1 MNTFIH
7 HIEIILYVQDQEQST
22 LFYEK
27 LLHQK
32 TSLHV
37 PGMTE
42 FTLNDFCKLGLMP
55 NSGISKIIS
64 PILPQPATGTGIPR
78 CELYLKVDNV
88 NVAFVHAR
96 NCGAHLISPVQERNW
111 GDTVCYFA
119 DADGHVIAFAQ
130 QT

>member
-7 HIEIILYVQDQEQST
+7 HIEIILYVQDQEQSAI
-22 LFYEK
+22 FYEK
-27 LLHQK
+27 LLCQK
-32 TSLHV
+32 PSLHV

-42 FTLNDFCKLGLMP
+42 FTINDSCKLGLMP
-55 NSGISKIIS
+55 NSGISKIVS

-78 CELYLKVDNV
+78 CELYLKVENIDT
-88 NVAFVHAR
+88 AFELAL
-96 NCGAHLISPVQERNW
+96 NCGAQLISPVQERNW

-130 QT
+130 QI

>member
-1 MNTFIH
+1 MNTFIQYT
-7 HIEIILYVQDQEQST
+7 EIILYVQDQEQST

-27 LLHQK
+27 LLRQK
-32 TSLHV
+32 PSLHV

-42 FTLNDFCKLGLMP
+42 FTLNDSCKLGLMP
-55 NSGISKIIS
+55 NSGISNIVS
-64 PILPQPATGTGIPR
+64 PPLPHPETGIGIPR
-78 CELYLKVDNV
+78 CELYLKVNDIYAV
-88 NVAFVHAR
+88 FELAQ
-96 NCGAHLISPVQERNW
+96 NCGAQLISPVQARNW

>member
-7 HIEIILYVQDQEQST
+7 HIEIILYVQDQEQSAI
-22 LFYEK
+22 FYEK
-27 LLHQK
+27 LLCQK
-32 TSLHV
+32 PSLHV

-42 FTLNDFCKLGLMP
+42 FTINDSCKLGLMP
-55 NSGISKIIS
+55 NSGISKIVS

-78 CELYLKVDNV
+78 CELYLKVENIDT
-88 NVAFVHAR
+88 AFELAL
-96 NCGAHLISPVQERNW
+96 NCGAQLISPVQERNW

-119 DADGHVIAFAQ
+119 DADGHVIAFAK

>member
-1 MNTFIH
+1 MNTFIN
-7 HIEIILYVQDQEQST
+7 HIETILYVQDQEQST

-27 LLHQK
+27 LLRQK
-32 TSLHV
+32 PSLHV

-42 FTLNDFCKLGLMP
+42 FTLNDSCKLGLMP

-78 CELYLKVDNV
+78 CELYLKVND
-88 NVAFVHAR
+88 VHTVFEHAL
-96 NCGAHLISPVQERNW
+96 NCGAQLISPVQARNW

>member
-1 MNTFIH
+1 MSNFIQ
-7 HIEIILYVQDQEQST
+7 HIEIILYVHDQEQSAI
-22 LFYEK
+22 FYEK
-27 LLHQK
+27 LLRQK
-32 TSLHV
+32 PSLHV

-42 FTLNDFCKLGLMP
+42 FTVNDTCKLGLMP
-55 NSGISKIIS
+55 NTGISKIIS

-78 CELYLKVDNV
+78 CELYLKVND
-88 NVAFVHAR
+88 VHAAFEHAL
-96 NCGAHLISPVQERNW
+96 NCGAQLISPVQERNW